1 MRFNKG
7 FLMCPTFM
15 AGGAIFKKENN
26 LALGAAS
33 GSSRLGSLREKKEKK
48 SAGLW
53 YMATPADLRTPDAA
67 RVCLCFCAFF
77 IVF

>member
-15 AGGAIFKKENN
+15 AGGAIFKKKERITWH
-26 LALGAAS
+26 LVQPVAAA
-33 GSSRLGSLREKKEKK
+33 GLGSLREKKEEK

-53 YMATPADLRTPDAA
+53 YMATPAQT
-67 RVCLCFCAFF
+67 
-77 IVF
+77 